1 MAAQMSSGVPLPV
14 PPATGAPKVLQDR
27 GCEPDF
33 ALVHLESTK
42 HVPLATAPFEV
53 ELLVDAAMTPKP
65 VLSDIRDQAVAF
77 GDLLVQ
83 LASRVFDLPKSAV
96 KVFLHTTTG
105 TSAFNYGGLLY
116 FNLHRYSGSGRES
129 VYYWYTVMAHE
140 IAHNAP
146 ASAAHNQAFA
156 SAMGDLIA
164 QYMPRLMLLL
174 ADYPVV
180 P

>member
-1 MAAQMSSGVPLPV
+1 MLCGAEGCKDVPTPNPAHPAFQPPCPYCVPRRGYALTEADILPRAPQPQPSQLPV
-14 PPATGAPKVLQDR
+14 Q
-27 GCEPDF
+27 
-33 ALVHLESTK
+33 
-42 HVPLATAPFEV
+42 
-53 ELLVDAAMTPKP
+53 

-129 VYYWYTVMAHE
+129 VYYWYTVRF
-140 IAHNAP
+140 P
-146 ASAAHNQAFA
+146 A
-156 SAMGDLIA
+156 
-164 QYMPRLMLLL
+164 LLC
-174 ADYPVV
+174 
-180 P
+180 